1 MLSNQ
6 HFYYRLTRKYST
18 LFSDM
23 FNNITVKH
31 KDVNDVEVRR
41 IKVPIIWGPKDKY
54 VTRLQTDPDL
64 LRDVAITLPRMSY
77 DITGWSYDPS
87 RKQISTLR
95 VADGDT
101 ASRVK
106 SAYMAVPYNLK
117 FQLSIYS
124 KTIDDGLQIT
134 EQILPYFNPDYTR
147 TIVPIPELS
156 FLKDIPIILDGVN
169 QQIDYE
175 GNYDKERFCIW
186 NLDFTMQCYYFG
198 PITTPK
204 IIRKSIAN
212 IFNDPSLVTGYIT
225 RINTDLPANCNTF
238 FAISDTV
245 YQGSSWQ
252 TATAYGQVLDWDSGT
267 RKLMLGGVQGNFI
280 LDSTI
285 RAQSTNASCNIA
297 SFDASP
303 LKLAQII
310 VQPDPIDATPESE
323 YGYSIDVSE
332 FPNIANT

>member
-1 MLSNQ
+1 MLSNA

-31 KDVNDVEVRR
+31 SDVNSVEVRR
-41 IKVPIIWGPKDKY
+41 IKVPISWGPKDKY
-54 VTRLQTDPDL
+54 VVRLQTDPDL
-64 LRDVAITLPRMSY
+64 LRDNAITLPRMSY
-77 DITGWSYDPS
+77 DIKGWSYDPS
-87 RKQISTLR
+87 RKQISLLR
-95 VADGDT
+95 VAHGDT
-101 ASRVK
+101 ATRVQ
-106 SAYMAVPYNLK
+106 SVYMAVPYNLD
-117 FQLSIYS
+117 FELSIYT

-147 TIVPIPELS
+147 TITPIPELS
-156 FLKDIPIILDGVN
+156 FLKDIPIILN
-169 QQIDYE
+169 SITQNIDYE
-175 GNYDKERFCIW
+175 GNFDKERYCMW
-186 NLDFTMQCYYFG
+186 TLQFTMQCYYFG

-212 IFNDPSLVTGYIT
+212 IFNDPSLVAGYIT
-225 RINTDLPANCNTF
+225 RINTDLPANSNTY

-245 YQGSSWQ
+245 YQGSDYQ
-252 TATAYGQVLDWDSGT
+252 TATAFGQVLDWDSSN
-267 RKLMLGGVQGNFI
+267 RRLMLGGVQGNFMI
-280 LDSTI
+280 DNTI

-303 LKLAQII
+303 LKLTQIV

-323 YGYSIDVSE
+323 YGYQVSISE